1 MTAFN
6 RMLNNY
12 CIRQARTRQSPIIDQ
27 RANFRR
33 ELLLPYMTWATFVN
47 KGLAGALA
55 VVKMKVAIEI
65 TFANGQTQTHGI
77 EADLTDSDITSES
90 EELDGAD

>member
-12 CIRQARTRQSPIIDQ
+12 CIRQARARQTRLVDQ

-33 ELLLPYMTWATFVN
+33 ELLLPHMTWATFVN

-77 EADLTDSDITSES
+77 EADLTDIDTEPES
-90 EELDGAD
+90 EA